1 MAVLRVADL
10 SKSYF
15 GTDVLGPVTF
25 DLAAGEAVAVL
36 GPNGAGKSTLL
47 RCVVG
52 AEDPDGGTVL
62 LDGEPLRETDP
73 AVRAAVA
80 TLLDDADHFPDLS
93 VVEHLRLL
101 AWAHGTDDVEPTVS
115 SVLDELGL
123 DGLRD
128 RLPATLSTG
137 QRHRLGLASCL
148 VRPRRLL
155 VLDEPEQRLDR
166 AGLDWLV
173 DRLTAEK
180 AAGVAVLFASHS
192 DQVVDAVADAVLE
205 IGP

>member
-1 MAVLRVADL
+1 MIGLA
-10 SKSYF
+10 KSYF
-15 GTDVLGPVTF
+15 GLDVLGSVSF
-25 DLAAGEAVAVL
+25 DVAAGQVVAVV

-52 AEDPDGGTVL
+52 ADEPDAGTVL
-62 LDGEPLRETDP
+62 LDGEPLRESDP
-73 AVRAAVA
+73 TVRAALA
-80 TLLDDADHFPDLS
+80 ALLDDADHFPDLS

-101 AWAHGTDDVEPTVS
+101 AWAHGTDPVEPTVAA
-115 SVLDELGL
+115 VLDELGL
-123 DGLRD
+123 TALRD

-166 AGLDWLV
+166 AGLDRLV
-173 DRLTAEK
+173 DRLDAEK
-180 AAGVAVLFASHS
+180 AAGTAVLLASHS
-192 DQVVDAVADAVLE
+192 DEVVDAVADAVVEL
-205 IGP
+205 GG